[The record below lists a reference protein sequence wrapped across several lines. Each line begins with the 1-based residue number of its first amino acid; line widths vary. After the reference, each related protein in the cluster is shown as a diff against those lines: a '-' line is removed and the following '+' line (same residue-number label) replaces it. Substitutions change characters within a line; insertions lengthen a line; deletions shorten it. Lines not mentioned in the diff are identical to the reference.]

1 MHERQAI
8 KKRVKSLLEGIWLSF
23 YCYPATT
30 GYLFLIISDQQ
41 FIDRF
46 SFLGYGTDG
55 TEDADS
61 LDMETGIEVVEEG
74 VLRILLTGVGVGE
87 HSFASLPS
95 QVLAESGQFYLAVVI
110 EVVRHVG
117 GTGTGLVDGFVGR
130 VEVEERFLS
139 RVFFRLAVVSVQDD
153 DVL

>member
-55 TEDADS
+55 RV
-61 LDMETGIEVVEEG
+61 LLPGI
-74 VLRILLTGVGVGE
+74 GVGK
-87 HSFASLPS
+87 HSFGTGFTYS
-95 QVLAESGQFYLAVVI
+95 LAEICQVDLLFIS
-110 EVVRHVG
+110 EVLWHVG
-117 GTGTGLVDGFVGR
+117 GAGVTLIDRLIRR
-130 VEVEERFLS
+130 VKIK
-139 RVFFRLAVVSVQDD
+139 
-153 DVL
+153 

>member
-74 VLRILLTGVGVGE
+74 VLRVLLPGIGVGSIHLAPV
-87 HSFASLPS
+87 SPIPLQKFA
-95 QVLAESGQFYLAVVI
+95 
-110 EVVRHVG
+110 
-117 GTGTGLVDGFVGR
+117 
-130 VEVEERFLS
+130 
-139 RVFFRLAVVSVQDD
+139 RLICSSSPKSCGM
-153 DVL
+153 

>member
-61 LDMETGIEVVEEG
+61 LDMETGIVCDETGAPSPIAREMSGSRLTLPVGEWK
-74 VLRILLTGVGVGE
+74 LSLTGNVTGG
-87 HSFASLPS
+87 AMD
-95 QVLAESGQFYLAVVI
+95 
-110 EVVRHVG
+110 VRTRWV
-117 GTGTGLVDGFVGR
+117 
-130 VEVEERFLS
+130 
-139 RVFFRLAVVSVQDD
+139 
-153 DVL
+153 